1 MDILVAERA
10 FFEVKPGGD
19 PVADHAGARSTGEVW
34 GGDAVTMDEEDIG
47 GASGDEFLAV
57 VKKQGLIKAG
67 LASYGEGVEV
77 WPIVGGLESAEEG
90 MEDFLA
96 ESESTGGV
104 WEGGGTIFTEDEDP
118 RMRSG
123 IGGSAV
129 TRGDI
134 NAGEAGLGNVGE
146 EMGNGLEASE
156 IDRELA
162 LCTGID

>member
-1 MDILVAERA
+1 LDILVAERA
-10 FFEVKPGGD
+10 FFEVKGGGD
-19 PVADHAGARSTGEVW
+19 PVADHSGARSTGELW
-34 GGDAVTMDEEDIG
+34 GGDEVAVDEEDIG

-57 VKKQGLIKAG
+57 VKKQGLIKAC

-77 WPIVGGLESAEEG
+77 WPIVGGLETAEEG

-96 ESESTGGV
+96 ESESTGRV
-104 WEGGGTIFTEDEDP
+104 WEGSGTIFTENEDP
-118 RMRSG
+118 WMRGG

-129 TRGDI
+129 TSGDI
-134 NAGEAGLGNVGE
+134 NAGEAGIGNVGE

-162 LCTGID
+162 LCAGID